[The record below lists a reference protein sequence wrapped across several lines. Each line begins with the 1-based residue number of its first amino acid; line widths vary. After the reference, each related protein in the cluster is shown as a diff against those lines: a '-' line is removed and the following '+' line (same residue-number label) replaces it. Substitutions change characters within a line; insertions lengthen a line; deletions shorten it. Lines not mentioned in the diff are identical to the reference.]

1 MTFSLFGDKF
11 TRHSGITLL
20 MEDLNDGLRTPG
32 AIMLGGGNPAQIPE
46 MQDYFQTLLTD
57 MLESGK
63 ATDAL
68 CNYDGPQG
76 KTELLT
82 LLAGMLREKLGWDI
96 EAQNIAL
103 TNGSQSAFFYLF
115 NLFAGRR
122 ADGRVKKVLF
132 PLAPEYIGYADAG
145 LEEDLFVSAR
155 PNIELLPE
163 GQFKYHVDFE
173 HLHIGEE
180 TGMICVSRP
189 TNPTGNVITDE
200 ELLKLDALAN
210 QHGIPLV
217 IDNAYGVPF
226 PGIIFSEARP
236 LWNPNI
242 VLCMSLSKLGLP
254 GSRCGIIIA
263 NEKIITAIT
272 NMNGIISL
280 APGGIGPAMMCE
292 MIKRNDLLRLS
303 ETVIKPFYYQ
313 RVQETIAIIRRYL
326 PEDRCLIHK
335 PEGAIFLWLW
345 FKDLPITTEQLYQ
358 RLKAR
363 GVLMVPGHNFF
374 PGLDKPWPHTHQC
387 MRMNYVPEPEKIEAG
402 VKILAEEI
410 ERAWAESHSYAIP
423 ALRNAGKTF
432 QTGCC
437 RSRCRCT
444 FSTSMHCN
452 AFVGQASTQAGPV
465 ARCQHRSHLIALA
478 FLREETTSIVPNGQ
492 ASIQLLHPMQ
502 RDCSTKICPCSRLI
516 ASTGQTFA
524 HGASSH

>member
-11 TRHSGITLL
+11 TRHSGITQL

-46 MQDYFQTLLTD
+46 MHDYFQTLLTD
-57 MLESGK
+57 MLASGK

-82 LLAGMLREKLGWDI
+82 ALAGLLREKLGWDI
-96 EAQNIAL
+96 EPQNIAL

-132 PLAPEYIGYADAG
+132 PLAPEYIGYADSG

-173 HLHIGEE
+173 HLRIGEE

-189 TNPTGNVITDE
+189 TNPTGNVITDD
-200 ELLKLDALAN
+200 ELIKLDALAN

-303 ETVIKPFYYQ
+303 ETVIKPFYFQ
-313 RVQETIAIIRRYL
+313 RVQQTIAIIRRYL

-358 RLKAR
+358 RNRHHITHRFHAVRHQLR
-363 GVLMVPGHNFF
+363 V
-374 PGLDKPWPHTHQC
+374 THQA
-387 MRMNYVPEPEKIEAG
+387 RTKHTV
-402 VKILAEEI
+402 L
-410 ERAWAESHSYAIP
+410 YAIRR
-423 ALRNAGKTF
+423 AAHIEVDFIISTRFRQFRTLCQRRRIATTQLQCHRMLFFAVCQVITF
-432 QTGCC
+432 TVNNRPRGHHLGIEQHITGEQTQEI
-437 RSRCRCT
+437 T
-444 FSTSMHCN
+444 
-452 AFVGQASTQAGPV
+452 AVPV
-465 ARCQHRSHLIALA
+465 CPVEHRSNG
-478 FLREETTSIVPNGQ
+478 ETVSGISG
-492 ASIQLLHPMQ
+492 L
-502 RDCSTKICPCSRLI
+502 
-516 ASTGQTFA
+516 
-524 HGASSH
+524 

>member
-11 TRHSGITLL
+11 TRHSGITRL

-46 MQDYFQTLLTD
+46 MNEYFQNLLAD
-57 MLESGK
+57 MLANGK
-63 ATDAL
+63 ALDAL

-76 KTELLT
+76 KSELLT
-82 LLAGMLREKLGWDI
+82 VLAQMLREELGWEI
-96 EAQNIAL
+96 EPQNIAL

-122 ADGRVKKVLF
+122 ADGTTRKVLF
-132 PLAPEYIGYADAG
+132 PLTPEYIGYADSG
-145 LEEDLFVSAR
+145 LEEDLFVATR

-163 GQFKYHVDFE
+163 GQFKYH
-173 HLHIGEE
+173 
-180 TGMICVSRP
+180 
-189 TNPTGNVITDE
+189 E
-200 ELLKLDALAN
+200 ELIKLDALAH
-210 QHGIPLV
+210 QHGVPLV

-226 PGIIFSEARP
+226 PGIIFSDARP

-263 NEKIITAIT
+263 NEKIITAIS

-280 APGGIGPAMMCE
+280 APGGMGPAMMCE
-292 MIKRNDLLRLS
+292 MIKRHDLLRLS

-345 FKDLPITTEQLYQ
+345 FKDLPISTELLYQ
-358 RLKAR
+358 RLKKR
-363 GVLMVPGHNFF
+363 GVLMVPGDYFF

-387 MRMNYVPEPEKIEAG
+387 MRMNYVPDPQKIEAG
-402 VKILAEEI
+402 VQILAEEI
-410 ERAWAESHSYAIP
+410 ERAWSE
-423 ALRNAGKTF
+423 
-432 QTGCC
+432 Q
-437 RSRCRCT
+437 
-444 FSTSMHCN
+444 
-452 AFVGQASTQAGPV
+452 
-465 ARCQHRSHLIALA
+465 
-478 FLREETTSIVPNGQ
+478 
-492 ASIQLLHPMQ
+492 
-502 RDCSTKICPCSRLI
+502 
-516 ASTGQTFA
+516 
-524 HGASSH
+524 GAA

>member
-11 TRHSGITLL
+11 TRHAGITRL

-32 AIMLGGGNPAQIPE
+32 AIMLGGGNPAQIPA
-46 MQDYFQTLLTD
+46 MNDYFQELLAD
-57 MLESGK
+57 MLANGK
-63 ATDAL
+63 MTDAL

-76 KTELLT
+76 KSELLDA
-82 LLAGMLREKLGWDI
+82 LADMLRTELGWDI
-96 EAQNIAL
+96 TAQNIAL

-115 NLFAGRR
+115 NLFAGRY
-122 ADGRVKKVLF
+122 ADGSTKKVLF
-132 PLAPEYIGYADAG
+132 PLAPEYIGYADSG
-145 LEEDLFVSAR
+145 LEEDLFVSTR

-173 HLHIGEE
+173 HLRIGPD

-200 ELLKLDALAN
+200 ELIKLDALAN

-242 VLCMSLSKLGLP
+242 ILCMSLSKLGLP
-254 GSRCGIIIA
+254 GSRCGIIVA
-263 NEKIITAIT
+263 NDKIISAIR

-280 APGGIGPAMMCE
+280 APGGIGPAMACE

-303 ETVIKPFYYQ
+303 ETVVKPFYYQ
-313 RVQETIAIIRRYL
+313 RVQDTIAILRRYL
-326 PEDRCLIHK
+326 SPERCLIHK

-345 FKDLPITTEQLYQ
+345 FKDLPISTELLYQ
-358 RLKAR
+358 RLKKR
-363 GVLMVPGHNFF
+363 GVLMVPGDYFF

-387 MRMNYVPEPEKIEAG
+387 MRMNYVPEPDKIEAG

-410 ERAWAESHSYAIP
+410 ERAWDESG
-423 ALRNAGKTF
+423 N
-432 QTGCC
+432 
-437 RSRCRCT
+437 
-444 FSTSMHCN
+444 
-452 AFVGQASTQAGPV
+452 
-465 ARCQHRSHLIALA
+465 
-478 FLREETTSIVPNGQ
+478 
-492 ASIQLLHPMQ
+492 
-502 RDCSTKICPCSRLI
+502 
-516 ASTGQTFA
+516 
-524 HGASSH
+524 